1 LSGDGL
7 SLFLTNHH
15 LLQENNMKD
24 LQKLCAAVTLI
35 VVLSLSARAGEITT
49 WGVTAPPPPASATA
63 TEPGHIGTDATNTG
77 TESGIESEALVTQL
91 TLSLLQLLSVF

>member
-1 LSGDGL
+1 
-7 SLFLTNHH
+7 
-15 LLQENNMKD
+15 MKH

-49 WGVTAPPPPASATA
+49 WGVTAPPPPPASATT

-77 TESGIESEALVTQL
+77 TESGIESEPLLTQL